1 MSKRCFIAF
10 LGCFIAVLSFAQA
23 ESDERAMLELHD
35 GVTISKD
42 SIFLLN
48 IRFRMQNRAGFTT
61 VDGEDLSTAAWDVRV
76 RRLRLRFD
84 GFALNRKWQYYI
96 QLAFS
101 KSDLDLEESEI
112 AQPIR
117 DAIVHYRFNKWT
129 QLSFGQSK
137 LPGNRQRVV
146 SSGNLQFPDRSL
158 VNTRFTLDR
167 DFGLFFYRTLPM
179 GNMRVNLKTAITS
192 GDGRNASPIDEG
204 LAYTGRVEWL
214 PLGEFTKGGD
224 FSEGDLEREAKPKLS
239 LAAGYSTNRNARR
252 VGGQLGE
259 ALFAPRNINTL
270 TVDMVLKYKG
280 WALSSEFMDRTSEE
294 DPLTTS
300 VDGDVEYVYEGSGV
314 NTQLSYCTPTR
325 WEIVSRYT
333 LVQPGKRIGSLTPI
347 TEEIQVGG
355 NKYFKGHR
363 IKAQL
368 IAGYRWTEGIADTD
382 HAGNRWNAMF
392 QLEFGI

>member
-1 MSKRCFIAF
+1 MS
-10 LGCFIAVLSFAQA
+10 
-23 ESDERAMLELHD
+23 
-35 GVTISKD
+35 
-42 SIFLLN
+42 
-48 IRFRMQNRAGFTT
+48 
-61 VDGEDLSTAAWDVRV
+61 GEDLSIAGWEARV

-101 KSDLDLEESEI
+101 KSDLDLEEGEV

-117 DAIVHYRFNKWT
+117 DAIIHYRFNNRT

-158 VNTRFTLDR
+158 ANTRFTLDR
-167 DFGLFFYRTLPM
+167 DFGVFFYHTLPW
-179 GNMRVNLKTAITS
+179 GDMRINLKTAITS

-204 LAYTGRVEWL
+204 LAYTGRIEWL

-224 FSEGDLEREAKPKLS
+224 FSEGDLEREPAPRLS
-239 LAAGYSTNRNARR
+239 VAGGYSTNRDARR
-252 VGGQLGE
+252 VGGQLGVD
-259 ALFAPRNINTL
+259 LFAPRNINTL
-270 TVDMVLKYKG
+270 TFDMVLKYGG
-280 WALSSEFMDRTSEE
+280 WAMSAEFMDRASEQ
-294 DPLTTS
+294 DPLTINDELA
-300 VDGDVEYVYEGSGV
+300 VQYVYEGRGM
-314 NTQLSYCTPTR
+314 NAQLSYCTASR
-325 WEIVSRYT
+325 WEIASRYT
-333 LVQPGKRIGSLTPI
+333 IVDPGDRISLLTPR
-347 TEEIQVGG
+347 TEEVQLGG

-368 IAGYRWTEGIADTD
+368 VAGYRWTDGIADTA
-382 HAGNRWNAMF
+382 HAGNRWTAMF